1 MEQQEFPKTLVL
13 RYPPADVDWHDFSS
27 LFGKLTVLKILWGF
41 ECPTAKQEISEINRY
56 MACFKKMN
64 VAMVAVCE
72 ESQGSKEF
80 MESGVWCG
88 ELYIDPYRDL
98 CKSEPNKR
106 FFSKRILD
114 PFRKKIPKQR
124 SLFQRGGTYIITAD
138 CQVVFKHEPE
148 PSPET
153 PSMGLMLFT
162 CYSLT
167 AFAPKLLEP
176 SNPSAPRRRS
186 WMKYI
191 HPSENIEDSAKR
203 QRRQSMLVARKPGSP
218 ADALR
223 KRASIAIPTQ
233 AKSICKQE

>member
-1 MEQQEFPKTLVL
+1 M
-13 RYPPADVDWHDFSS
+13 
-27 LFGKLTVLKILWGF
+27 
-41 ECPTAKQEISEINRY
+41 NRY

-114 PFRKKIPKQR
+114 PFRKKILKQR
-124 SLFQRGGTYIITAD
+124 SLFQGVGHISSLPTARL
-138 CQVVFKHEPE
+138 CSSTSQ
-148 PSPET
+148 SPET
-153 PSMGLMLFT
+153 PSTGQMLFT
-162 CYSLT
+162 CHSLT
-167 AFAPKLLEP
+167 AFASKLLEP

-233 AKSICKQE
+233 VKSICKQE